1 MTLGE
6 SDGRQGN
13 NSAVWLVPR
22 CKTLRVSAGMPIQ
35 KLASEAGV
43 DRATIGKIEK
53 NQGVSE
59 PLAHRVFNALNKR
72 HHDRLTASVEI
83 TDNPRKR

>member
-1 MTLGE
+1 MASGE
-6 SDGRQGN
+6 DEDKQGN
-13 NSAVWLVPR
+13 HAVWLIPR

-43 DRATIGKIEK
+43 DRATIAKIEK
-53 NQGVSE
+53 NKGVSE

-72 HHDRLTASVEI
+72 HRDTLKAGVEI
-83 TDNPRKR
+83 TDSPRKR

>member
-1 MTLGE
+1 MASGE
-6 SDGRQGN
+6 SEDKQGN
-13 NSAVWLVPR
+13 NAAIWLVPR

-43 DRATIGKIEK
+43 DRATVTKIEK
-53 NQGVSE
+53 NRGVSE
-59 PLAHRVFNALNKR
+59 PLANRVFNALNKR
-72 HHDRLTASVEI
+72 HRDTLKASAEI